1 MLNSGGYKNMFVA
14 GAFDFR
20 LEINDCGNKLVMCRS
35 LTTKDFHHVVAYSY
49 VCMGDGKLRMI

>member
-49 VCMGDGKLRMI
+49 VCMGDGKL